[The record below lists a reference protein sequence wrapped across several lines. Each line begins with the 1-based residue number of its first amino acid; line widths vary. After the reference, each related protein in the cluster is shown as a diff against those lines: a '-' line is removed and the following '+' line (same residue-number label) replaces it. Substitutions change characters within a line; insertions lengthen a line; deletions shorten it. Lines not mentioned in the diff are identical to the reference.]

1 MADSFKVR
9 QQPCGGWGA
18 SGLEWCLPSAAAP
31 AAASCS
37 FLAFL
42 ALTNP
47 AWADASLLPR
57 CCFLCSRS
65 PQAEP
70 PTKHPRFIPRNG
82 FLFAFSASAAV
93 LLPSPPSPYRLQP
106 AQQNP
111 LSELPISSWSFACF
125 LTSGSRQAQAE
136 ISDMETQRNPH
147 TQLGVLNWLAGL
159 NK

>member
-1 MADSFKVR
+1 M
-9 QQPCGGWGA
+9 
-18 SGLEWCLPSAAAP
+18 LECDLPSAA

-37 FLAFL
+37 FLAVL

-65 PQAEP
+65 PEAQP
-70 PTKHPRFIPRNG
+70 PTEHPRFLPRNG
-82 FLFAFSASAAV
+82 FLFAFNANAAA
-93 LLPSPPSPYRLQP
+93 LLPSPPSSYRLKP

-111 LSELPISSWSFACF
+111 LSELPISSWSFAGF
-125 LTSGSRQAQAE
+125 LTSGSWQAQAE

-147 TQLGVLNWLAGL
+147 MLMGMRVGFGWED
-159 NK
+159 